1 MLNVVFA
8 SDNNY
13 IPFLGVA
20 ITSLIKNNQNDF
32 DKINIFILDDGI
44 TEENKNKIKKTI
56 TNPNHVLNFIKTKNL
71 DELGVKLI
79 GLDRNSN
86 MNSITTYSRLFIG
99 SLLPKDIDKVIYMDC
114 DALIVDSFKELWN
127 TSIDEYY
134 CGAVLDVIGDV
145 TKHLL
150 DFKLEDNFINAG
162 FLLINLKK
170 WREENVE
177 EKFIQFIVENQGKFY
192 QHDQGIL
199 NNVFKNQFLIL
210 NPRYN
215 LIGYFQTLDYNL
227 TRKYSAISG
236 EYYSKEIINQAKKN
250 PIFLHFTGQNQ
261 DRPWYN
267 KYHPYRGLYVKY
279 SELSGFK
286 NEIIEEE
293 YEIPFNSKLF
303 YKSRINPFI
312 KLFMKII
319 PTFLIYK
326 RVNKTIV
333 NSFNEENEKIISKF
347 NN

>member
-13 IPFLGVA
+13 APLLGVA

-44 TEENKNKIKKTI
+44 TEENKKKIGQTI
-56 TNPNHVLNFIKTKNL
+56 TNPNHVLNYIKTKNL
-71 DELGVKLI
+71 EDIGAKLM

-86 MNSITTYSRLFIG
+86 MNSFTVYSRLFIN
-99 SLLPKDIDKVIYMDC
+99 SLLPKDIDKVIYLDC
-114 DALIVDSFKELWN
+114 DALIVGSFKELWDTN
-127 TSIDEYY
+127 INEYY
-134 CGAVLDVIGDV
+134 CGAVLDVIGDM
-145 TKHLL
+145 TKYLFG
-150 DFKLEDNFINAG
+150 FKLEDNFINSG

-177 EKFIQFIVENQGKFY
+177 EKFINFMVENQNRFY

-210 NPRYN
+210 NPKYN

-236 EYYSKEIINQAKKN
+236 EYYSKEIVNQAKEN
-250 PIFLHFTGQNQ
+250 PIFLHFTGLNR

-267 KYHPYRGLYVKY
+267 KYHPYRDLYIEY
-279 SELSGFK
+279 SEISGFK

-293 YEIPFNSKLF
+293 YEIPFTSKLF
-303 YKSRINPFI
+303 YKSRNNPFI
-312 KLFMKII
+312 RLFMKII
-319 PTFLIYK
+319 PTSLIYK
-326 RVNKTIV
+326 RVNKAMV
-333 NSFNEENEKIISKF
+333 DYFDEENKKINKQK
-347 NN
+347 